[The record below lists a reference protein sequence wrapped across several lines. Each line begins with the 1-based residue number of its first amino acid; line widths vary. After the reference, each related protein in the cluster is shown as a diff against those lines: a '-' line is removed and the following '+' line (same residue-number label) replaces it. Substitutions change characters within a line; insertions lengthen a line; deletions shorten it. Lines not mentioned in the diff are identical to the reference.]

1 MADPRILRHL
11 NVLTE
16 GVQTGAVRTQ
26 KFFAIGNAAEVEG
39 EGEVLPLLSF
49 VDDNL
54 SRYVVSNVPS
64 MRWGRFGGTTPAPFV
79 FALPNRAV
87 HNKDAIFLITAPGED
102 RDEPNPSGVGRMH
115 FVHLGSAQKLWGTA
129 NARVYLYKLEAV
141 QTKAV
146 LPPPREAPS
155 PAGGGRQGGDVENE

>member
-1 MADPRILRHL
+1 MAGPHLLRHL
-11 NVLTE
+11 KVLTDAAD
-16 GVQTGAVRTQ
+16 TGAVRSQ
-26 KFFAIGNAAEVEG
+26 KFFAIGNAAEVDG

-64 MRWGRFGGTTPAPFV
+64 TTWGRPSNASPPPLI

-87 HNKDAIFLITAPGED
+87 ANKDAIFLLSGPGED
-102 RDEPNPSGVGRMH
+102 RDEPHPSGTGKMH
-115 FVHLGSAQKLWGTA
+115 FVHMGSRDKLWSTIG
-129 NARVYLYKLEAV
+129 ARVYLYKLDAV

-146 LPPPREAPS
+146 LPPPKTAK
-155 PAGGGRQGGDVENE
+155 